1 MSSRSPRISSRARIV
16 DVAALAGVSAQTVSN
31 VINGRGG
38 FTEVTRA
45 KVESAIADLSFQPN
59 RYAQSLRSQRTQLL
73 GFDMSAAQLDA
84 ANPFTVSFLRALIRV
99 ASRSGYRVIAFTHE
113 DVEAHDF
120 RSSAA
125 SGAVDGFILSDST
138 PDDPRARVL
147 AELEVPFVAF
157 GRTAEDLP
165 QTWVD
170 IDNVHAMA
178 APVDR
183 LVASGH
189 RAFGYVGF
197 DTPEYWHAGRLQGTV
212 DRLAHHGMAL
222 PPSAVVLGQLDGLR
236 SRLLSLLSSADRPT
250 ALVTSSDALAVQVV
264 NTAHAL
270 GLPVGKD
277 LAVTGFDAGV
287 LRTMVEPVLTSVGLP
302 VSEVAEVALRML
314 LAQLSGE
321 KIATGTTIPTEL
333 VLGGT
338 A

>member
-1 MSSRSPRISSRARIV
+1 MGSGPARAPQRARIV
-16 DVAALAGVSAQTVSN
+16 DVAALAGVSPQTVSN
-31 VINGRGG
+31 VINSRGG

-45 KVESAIADLSFQPN
+45 RVESAIADLGFQPN

-99 ASRSGYRVIAFTHE
+99 ASHSGYRVIAFTHE
-113 DVEAHDF
+113 DVEARDF

-147 AELEVPFVAF
+147 SELEVPFVAF

-170 IDNVHAMA
+170 IDNVAAMA

-197 DTPEYWHAGRLQGTV
+197 DTPEYWHAGRLRGTV
-212 DRLAHHGMAL
+212 ERLAHHGL
-222 PPSAVVLGQLDGLR
+222 PLPGSAMVLGQLDTLR
-236 SRLLSLLSSADRPT
+236 QPLLDLLSGSGRPT
-250 ALVTSSDALAVQVV
+250 AVVTSSDALAVQVV

-270 GLPVGKD
+270 GLRVGTD
-277 LAVTGFDAGV
+277 LAVTGFDAGP
-287 LRTMVEPVLTSVGLP
+287 LRTMAEPTLTSVGLP
-302 VSEVAEVALRML
+302 VSDVAEVAVSRL
-314 LAQLSGE
+314 LALLSRE
-321 KIATGTTIPTEL
+321 TITEGTILPTRL